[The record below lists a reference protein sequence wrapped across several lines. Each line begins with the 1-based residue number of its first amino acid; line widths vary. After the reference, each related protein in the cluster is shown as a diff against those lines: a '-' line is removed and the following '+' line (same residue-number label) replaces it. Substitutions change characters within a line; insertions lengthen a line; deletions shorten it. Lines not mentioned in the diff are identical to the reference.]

1 MSLIKRTE
9 DIILI
14 ISSIIKKN
22 IKEVGGTI
30 ATPCPP
36 SPSAPACCL
45 ALPFFSGEIHLEGRG
60 ALSTHSFQHSL

>member
-36 SPSAPACCL
+36 SPSAPGRKSTSR
-45 ALPFFSGEIHLEGRG
+45 SGK
-60 ALSTHSFQHSL
+60 